1 MTTKPGVR
9 RLESGVR
16 NFDALCG
23 GGLPTGSV
31 TVIAGPPGSGKTIL
45 TQQLIFHNASAKQ
58 RVIYFSTLSE
68 PTAKTLRYLGQL
80 SFFQPALLDGA
91 IEFIDLGMIMRAKGL
106 AEATAAV
113 MTHVQKVKPAIVVID
128 SFRVFDDLSA
138 SKEDLRKFGY
148 ELTVNLM
155 AWEVTTFLLGEF
167 STHDIETNPLFS
179 IVDALIMV
187 TQREQAGEQLRFMQ
201 VVKMRGTAH
210 SRDEHTFRITGDGIE
225 IFAPRVTIRRDD
237 QPPDE
242 PRCQT
247 GISRLDDLLGEGIPR
262 GSSVLITGVAGTG
275 KTLLSMEFVYRGA
288 LAGERG
294 IIFSFEE
301 TAARLRSTARTL
313 GWDLD
318 GEIERGMIEL
328 VFIPQPEIEVEAH
341 LLMMRERVEAF
352 GARRVAVDSLS
363 VFLHKVRDE
372 QLAREKTFQL
382 ASIVQNSGAVGF
394 FATDIPY
401 GSTQISRFGVE
412 ETVVDGILLLTS
424 TEEGFERQ
432 RYLECY
438 KLRNTR
444 HLKGRHS
451 MAIGPGGIA
460 VFPRYETEAHLAEP
474 PPSIVMTSRI
484 PSGVPGLDELIG
496 GGLLERSVT
505 LVSGSSGVGKS
516 TLAFQFLAAGATRGE
531 RGLFVALEEG
541 PQQIADIAQ
550 SLGLIDPAIST
561 DLIDTVYVSRDRIRP
576 NQLLAL
582 LTEHVR
588 SRSIR
593 RIVLDSVSHLAGE
606 GMTDDGLRQL
616 VYALIVRFKTLGAT
630 TLLTLETPALYDL
643 GSATDQRFSPLSDN
657 LFAMRYAE
665 RHSRL
670 HPTLTVIKTR
680 GSEHD
685 FGTFHVSIGQG
696 GLRIGPSQRS
706 A

>member
-1 MTTKPGVR
+1 MTTRPRVR
-9 RLESGVR
+9 RLESGVP

-31 TVIAGPPGSGKTIL
+31 TVVAGPPGSGKTIF
-45 TQQLIFHNASAKQ
+45 TQQLCFHNASPKQ
-58 RVIYFSTLSE
+58 RIIYFSTLSE

-80 SFFQPALLDGA
+80 SYFKPGLLDGA
-91 IEFIDLGMIMRAKGL
+91 IEFVDLGMIMRGKGL
-106 AEATAAV
+106 AEATASV
-113 MTHVQKVKPAIVVID
+113 MSHVKKVKPAIVVID

-138 SKEDLRKFGY
+138 SKEELRKFGY

-155 AWEVTTFLLGEF
+155 AWEITTFLLGEF
-167 STHDIETNPLFS
+167 SPHDIATNPLFS
-179 IVDALIMV
+179 IVDALIMM

-237 QPPDE
+237 LVPDE
-242 PRCQT
+242 PRCLT
-247 GISRLDDLLGEGIPR
+247 GITGLDELLGDGIPR
-262 GSSVLITGVAGTG
+262 GSSVLVSGVAGTG

-301 TAARLRSTARTL
+301 TEARLRATARTL

-328 VFIPQPEIEVEAH
+328 IFIPQPEIEVEAH
-341 LLMMRERVEAF
+341 LLMMRERVDAF
-352 GARRVAVDSLS
+352 AARRVAVDSLS

-372 QLAREKTFQL
+372 RLAREKTFQL
-382 ASIVQNSGAVGF
+382 ASVIQNTGAVGF

-401 GSTQISRFGVE
+401 GSNKISRFGVE

-432 RYLECY
+432 RYVECY

-451 MAIGPGGIA
+451 MNIGQGGLT
-460 VFPRYETEAHLAEP
+460 VFPRYETQMQLAEP
-474 PPSIVMTSRI
+474 PPSIVITNRL

-496 GGLLERSVT
+496 GGLLERSVS
-505 LVSGSSGVGKS
+505 LVSGSAGVGKS
-516 TLAFQFLAAGATRGE
+516 TLAFQFLAAGAARGD
-531 RGLFVALEEG
+531 RGLYVAMEEG
-541 PQQIADIAQ
+541 PQQIADIAA
-550 SLGLIDPAIST
+550 SLGLLDPATSP
-561 DLIDTVYVSRDRIRP
+561 DLIDAVYVARDRIRP

-582 LTEHVR
+582 LTERVR
-588 SRSIR
+588 SGDIR

-606 GMTDDGLRQL
+606 GITDDGLRQL

-630 TLLTLETPALYDL
+630 TLLTLETPVLHDL
-643 GSATDQRFSPLSDN
+643 GSASDQRFSALSDN
-657 LFAMRYAE
+657 LFALRYAD
-665 RHSRL
+665 RNGRL
-670 HPTLTVIKTR
+670 QPTLTVIKTR

-685 FGTFHVSIGQG
+685 FGTFHVSIGRG
-696 GLRIGPSQRS
+696 GLRVGPTRS
-706 A
+706 M